1 MARFPVATHPG
12 RTELARAGHGVSAV
26 RTAVRTDRSMTTA
39 ALPGSADWIR
49 LARRTRMLSW
59 FSLVWLTIEGTVA
72 IAAGVMA
79 GSIALVALGLDS
91 AIEGRGQRCDRLAVL
106 GRPNVFRSGRAA
118 CAVSRRTAPNTL
130 HGSPLSFPPLQ
141 PARAG
146 LLLLDRWYAKRERP
160 GSEVPGLRADAS
172 VQLCGLRGARP
183 ERPLN
188 KVEGL

>member
-1 MARFPVATHPG
+1 MARFPLATDPV

-26 RTAVRTDRSMTTA
+26 RTAVRADRSMTTA

-49 LARRTRMLSW
+49 LARRTHMLSW

-79 GSIALVALGLDS
+79 GSIALVAPGLDS

-118 CAVSRRTAPNTL
+118 CAVSRRTTPNTF
-130 HGSPLSFPPLQ
+130 HGSPLSSSLQ

-146 LLLLDRWYAKRERP
+146 LLLLDRWDAKRERP

-172 VQLCGLRGARP
+172 SSVGRPAWGPARTP
-183 ERPLN
+183 A
-188 KVEGL
+188 